1 MDSYALML
9 KEVNQLK
16 TRFENQESKTNLLE
30 EELEELKQENL
41 LLKTEL
47 IL

>member
-1 MDSYALML
+1 MDSHALIL

-16 TRFENQESKTNLLE
+16 TRFENQVSKTNLLE

-41 LLKTEL
+41 LLKT
-47 IL
+47 

>member
-1 MDSYALML
+1 MDSHALML

-30 EELEELKQENL
+30 EELEELKQENI